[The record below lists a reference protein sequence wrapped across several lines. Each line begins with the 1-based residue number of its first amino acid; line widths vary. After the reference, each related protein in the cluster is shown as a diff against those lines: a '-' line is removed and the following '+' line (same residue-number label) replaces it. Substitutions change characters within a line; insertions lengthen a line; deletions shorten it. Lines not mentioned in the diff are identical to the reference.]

1 MAYFGGQWSLN
12 SRVAV
17 FGSYS
22 CTVNFM
28 AGGAEYKGITIGEN
42 GTYYIAENGDS
53 ERPDEEYETDVI
65 DFGDG
70 VSSTSIDTG
79 FCDAFMMRFF
89 AASADA
95 EIIGIEPS
103 ISISGEILQISAK
116 DEKAD
121 SYKLYVDGKKYGEFP
136 IAVAEHRIDLSTF
149 IPSTDGV
156 LHTVNVTACFKDDV
170 FLFGGEAILFESAM
184 SNTVVYPLDIED
196 PDESEEPTEKPTEED
211 EYIMRGSTLKSIAN
225 AIRAMRGTNDPIDAL
240 DFAQEI
246 LQIDSGDGTRVTTTA
261 LDFTDYERGSF
272 TETLSNGLVL
282 THTIIFDG
290 DTPIWVDN
298 IDVRG
303 V

>member
-1 MAYFGGQWSLN
+1 MAYFYGQWRLN
-12 SRVAV
+12 SQVTA

-28 AGGAEYKGITIGEN
+28 AGGVEYKGITIGEN
-42 GTYYIAENGDS
+42 GTYYIAENGDP

-70 VSSTSIDTG
+70 VCSASIDTG
-79 FCDAFMMRFF
+79 FCDAFMMRF
-89 AASADA
+89 SSVSTDA
-95 EIIGIEPS
+95 EIIGIEPG
-103 ISISGEILQISAK
+103 ISISGVILQISAK

-121 SYKLYVDGKKYGEFP
+121 SYKLYVDGKTYGEFP

-156 LHTVNVTACFKDDV
+156 SHAVNVTACFKDDV
-170 FLFGGEAILFESAM
+170 FLFDGEVILFESAM
-184 SNTVVYPLDIED
+184 SNTVVYPSDCEV
-196 PDESEEPTEKPTEED
+196 PGESEEPTEKPTEED

-225 AIRAMRGTNDPIDAL
+225 AIRAMRGTEDPIDAA

-261 LDFTDYERGSF
+261 LDFADYERGGF

-282 THTIIFDG
+282 THTVILDG
-290 DTPIWVDN
+290 DVPIRVDN
-298 IDVRG
+298 IDVSG